1 MIRIYTAPSCASCRK
16 VKSWLKEHNIP
27 YVEKNIFSTLLREI
41 ELKELLERSEN
52 GTDDII
58 SKRSKIIK
66 ENDIDIDS
74 MSISELIKF
83 IQENPSVLKRPIMID
98 ERRFQVGYNAE
109 EIRLFIPRELR
120 KFVHNLLVNHAQL
133 KRLILKIDS
142 SVMKRCFFSS
152 SKKDDYLIIF

>member
-66 ENDIDIDS
+66 DNDIDIDS
-74 MSISELIKF
+74 MSISELMKF
-83 IQENPSVLKRPIMID
+83 FLENPSVLKRPIMID

-109 EIRLFIPRELR
+109 EIRVFIPRELR
-120 KFVHNLLVNHAQL
+120 KLAECP
-133 KRLILKIDS
+133 S
-142 SVMKRCFFSS
+142 SEVCPQFISEPCSIKEAYF
-152 SKKDDYLIIF
+152 KDR

>member
-16 VKSWLKEHNIP
+16 VKSWLNENQIP
-27 YVEKNIFSTLLREI
+27 YVEKNIFSTLLKES
-41 ELKELLERSEN
+41 ELRELLERSEN

-74 MSISELIKF
+74 MKINDLIKF

-98 ERRFQVGYNAE
+98 ERRFQVGYNSE
-109 EIRLFIPRELR
+109 EIRVFIPKELR
-120 KFVHNLLVNHAQL
+120 KLAVCHDMDRCPQFSNKDCLNF
-133 KRLILKIDS
+133 KKEYERDREKES
-142 SVMKRCFFSS
+142 SQ
-152 SKKDDYLIIF
+152 

>member
-16 VKSWLKEHNIP
+16 VKSWLKERDIP
-27 YVEKNIFSTLLREI
+27 YVEKNIFSTILREG
-41 ELKELLERSEN
+41 ELKELLERTEN

-74 MSISELIKF
+74 MSIKELIKF
-83 IQENPSVLKRPIMID
+83 VQSNPSVLKRPIMID

-109 EIRLFIPRELR
+109 EIRVFIPRELR
-120 KFVHNLLVNHAQL
+120 KLAECPRMDNCPQFVSKPCA
-133 KRLILKIDS
+133 
-142 SVMKRCFFSS
+142 MKEAYFKES
-152 SKKDDYLIIF
+152 

>member
-1 MIRIYTAPSCASCRK
+1 MK
-16 VKSWLKEHNIP
+16 
-27 YVEKNIFSTLLREI
+27 LR
-41 ELKELLERSEN
+41 ELLERSEN

-74 MSISELIKF
+74 MKINDLIKF

-109 EIRLFIPRELR
+109 EIRVFIPKELR
-120 KFVHNLLVNHAQL
+120 KLAECQDLDHCPQ
-133 KRLILKIDS
+133 
-142 SVMKRCFFSS
+142 FSNKDCLNF
-152 SKKDDYLIIF
+152 KKEYEKDREKGSI